1 MLVLR
6 ESDEEEMMMAFKSFR
21 LTLSSMNSFLP
32 GQELTLRVHG
42 TVLKPDQGPNAGTYT
57 CERGFS

>member
-1 MLVLR
+1 
-6 ESDEEEMMMAFKSFR
+6 MMAFKSFR